1 MKLRRVPSAAFTLV
15 ELLVSLGVLGLLILV
30 IAQLFNGAT
39 MTATGSRKHLD
50 ADSVARGVFDRMA
63 ADFERMLKRPDVDYD
78 FLAGQT
84 GTSDSMYFYAETPGY
99 PGASGTQASTV
110 SLVGYRINSQYQL
123 ERLGQRLAWTGAG
136 AMTYLNSAGG
146 GSSGIIANDF
156 ASVITATD
164 PTSANY
170 FYNVVGDGVF
180 RMEVCFLLSD
190 GSFSNSAYLSPHTA
204 VDGTGMKD
212 VVAVVVALAVLDPA
226 SKRITEDSSGMPQ
239 LSTAAQ
245 KILVPITFTGT
256 TSSPLMDSSWN
267 SDWVVAINNHSTGL
281 SPAAASQVRI
291 YQRYFYLNTK

>member
-50 ADSVARGVFDRMA
+50 ADSVARAVFDRMA

-78 FLAGQT
+78 FNAGQPVAN
-84 GTSDSMYFYAETPGY
+84 GTNDSMYFYAETPGY

-110 SLVGYRINSQYQL
+110 SLVGYRINSQFQL
-123 ERLGQRLAWTGAG
+123 ERLGQRLAWTGTG

-146 GSSGIIANDF
+146 SPTGIIANDF

-164 PTSANY
+164 PTSSNY

-180 RMEVCFLLSD
+180 RMEIGFLRSD
-190 GSFSNSAYLSPHTA
+190 GSFSSTPYLPPYTT
-204 VDGTGMKD
+204 VDGTGMGG
-212 VVAVVVALAVLDPA
+212 VVAVVVAIAVLDPA
-226 SKRITEDSSGMPQ
+226 SKRISSTQQ
-239 LSTAAQ
+239 LGEAAGVLQ
-245 KILVPITFTGT
+245 TVTL
-256 TSSPLMDSSWN
+256 SSSNSALMDSSWN
-267 SDWVVAINNHSTGL
+267 YKWNSAINSHATGVP
-281 SPAAASQVRI
+281 PAVASQVRI